1 MTTITMSAPAA
12 TPFTETSVVDAKG
25 QSQRLGRLTGLF
37 FILTFATA
45 IPPALSLYAPALN
58 DPAFVLDGN
67 FDIGVSWGALLE
79 LLLIFSN
86 IATALTVYPVLR
98 KRFEVLSLAYVA
110 ARLTEYGFIALG
122 IVALLALDT
131 LRLHAS
137 GAETGALQVTAQA
150 LVAVHDWTFRIGP
163 GVVVGVGNGL
173 ILG

>member
-67 FDIGVSWGALLE
+67 ICARFGYLT
-79 LLLIFSN
+79 
-86 IATALTVYPVLR
+86 IAQETEEPRYI
-98 KRFEVLSLAYVA
+98 A
-110 ARLTEYGFIALG
+110 APGR
-122 IVALLALDT
+122 
-131 LRLHAS
+131 
-137 GAETGALQVTAQA
+137 
-150 LVAVHDWTFRIGP
+150 GP
-163 GVVVGVGNGL
+163 PM
-173 ILG
+173 